1 MTEVKAEGFKNVG
14 ATKVYVPDS
23 VTKIGKGAFAEN
35 NITELTVPVLGDGQG
50 NAFLAYIFGADSAD
64 NASAVP
70 ETLRKL
76 VVGGNAAPAAN
87 ALKGIDWLNDLTLP
101 ALGDLSVANLFGGGD
116 YITGIEIFAVLG
128 GDSIEKGA
136 LAGMSALK
144 ELTVP
149 FVGATK
155 NDTGEEGLF
164 GYIFGSDSYSGS
176 FEIKSGLSAEDY
188 ISPELCFTF
197 YVPQGLKKVT
207 VLDGDVFDGAFMNMR
222 TLTEVVFAD
231 DADTTYIGEAAFMG
245 ATALEGFTVPAGVSI
260 VGDYAFC
267 FSGVRTVDMSAA
279 DEITVLPEYIFGENT
294 RLATI
299 SLPENLVTIEGYAFY
314 MASALKNIVIPDS
327 VTTIG
332 EYAFYACTSL
342 ESVSPP
348 ANLKTLGRKRVFT
361 LPVA

>member
-1 MTEVKAEGFKNVG
+1 MKSSRVSPRRIIYPPNCALPST
-14 ATKVYVPDS
+14 
-23 VTKIGKGAFAEN
+23 
-35 NITELTVPVLGDGQG
+35 
-50 NAFLAYIFGADSAD
+50 FLA
-64 NASAVP
+64 
-70 ETLRKL
+70 
-76 VVGGNAAPAAN
+76 
-87 ALKGIDWLNDLTLP
+87 
-101 ALGDLSVANLFGGGD
+101 
-116 YITGIEIFAVLG
+116 
-128 GDSIEKGA
+128 
-136 LAGMSALK
+136 
-144 ELTVP
+144 
-149 FVGATK
+149 
-155 NDTGEEGLF
+155 
-164 GYIFGSDSYSGS
+164 
-176 FEIKSGLSAEDY
+176 
-188 ISPELCFTF
+188 
-197 YVPQGLKKVT
+197 GLKKVT

-342 ESVSPP
+342 ESVSCPP
-348 ANLKTLGRKRVFT
+348 ISKRWAQARFHAACRLKAWKSTNQTRISSPMTEFCTAATMSWLT
-361 LPVA
+361 